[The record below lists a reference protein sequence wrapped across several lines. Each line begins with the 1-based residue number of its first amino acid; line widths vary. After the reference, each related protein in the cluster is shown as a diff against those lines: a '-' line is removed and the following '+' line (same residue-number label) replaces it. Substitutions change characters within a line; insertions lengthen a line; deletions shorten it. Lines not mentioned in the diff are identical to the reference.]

1 MLEAIEERGEL
12 GNTVIVYSSDHGEM
26 LGDHAR
32 WGKSVFYQPSVG
44 VPLAVSGPGFRRGA
58 ASDALVS
65 THDLTATF
73 LELAGAEE
81 LPEMDSRSLVALL
94 RGETDTHRAHVRSG
108 LDEWRMVWDGRL
120 KLAQT
125 TLDSGEVQNRLFDL
139 ADDPG
144 ELRDLAGERKEVVQ
158 RLAPLLNPEVAG

>member
-1 MLEAIEERGEL
+1 
-12 GNTVIVYSSDHGEM
+12 M
-26 LGDHAR
+26 LGDHDR

-44 VPLAVSGPGFRRGA
+44 EPLAISGPGFRRGA

-73 LELAGAEE
+73 LELAGTPP
-81 LPEMDSRSLVALL
+81 LPEMDSRSLVPLL
-94 RGETDTHRAHVRSG
+94 RGETETHRAHARSG

-125 TLDSGEVQNRLFDL
+125 TLDSGEVRNQLFDL
-139 ADDPG
+139 DADPG
-144 ELRDLAGERKEVVQ
+144 ELRDLAAQRQDDVQ
-158 RLAPLLNPEVAG
+158 RLAPLLNPEVTA